1 MLLGAGR
8 LVAFKGD
15 LVDETI
21 LVKGLVNWEQ
31 IENKLRINHRE
42 HPLTSASKIIEK
54 AKTGICRL
62 INPKVGVQI

>member
-1 MLLGAGR
+1 MLLDAGR

-31 IENKLRINHRE
+31 IENKLGTTENT
-42 HPLTSASKIIEK
+42 P
-54 AKTGICRL
+54 
-62 INPKVGVQI
+62 